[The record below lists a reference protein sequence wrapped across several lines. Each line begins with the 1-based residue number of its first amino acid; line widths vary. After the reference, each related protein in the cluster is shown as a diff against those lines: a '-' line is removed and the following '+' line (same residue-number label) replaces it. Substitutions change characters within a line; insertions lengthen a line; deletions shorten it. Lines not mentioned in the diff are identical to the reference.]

1 MPLPDQVLV
10 GSTMMEVMVGK
21 VLVEV
26 TQEVVSALTA
36 RLAVKR
42 KGMRDLK
49 VCIVEVSD
57 EASDRMC
64 ERVKVVK

>member
-49 VCIVEVSD
+49 VCIVEASD

>member
-1 MPLPDQVLV
+1 MPDQVLV